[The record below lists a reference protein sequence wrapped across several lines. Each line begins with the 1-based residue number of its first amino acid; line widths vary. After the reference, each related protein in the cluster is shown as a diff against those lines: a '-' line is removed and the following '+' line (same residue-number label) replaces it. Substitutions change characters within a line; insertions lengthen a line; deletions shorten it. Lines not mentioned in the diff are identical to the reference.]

1 MNNNPPQG
9 MPKEVEA
16 ALLREMWHLDGK
28 VDAFRFV
35 WDCAGVLSQIRHKVQ
50 EVEEQ
55 IHEPPTAL
63 KDRMSHG
70 ASTRIYQDGYL
81 EGLKEAIDIISA
93 VTMEKQ
99 KQAV

>member
-1 MNNNPPQG
+1 MNKNQTQS
-9 MPKEVEA
+9 MTEEVEA

-35 WDCAGVLSQIRHKVQ
+35 WDCGGVLSQIRSKVQ

-55 IHEPPTAL
+55 IHEPPSAL

-70 ASTRIYQDGYL
+70 ASTRMYQDGYL

-93 VTMEKQ
+93 ASIEKQ